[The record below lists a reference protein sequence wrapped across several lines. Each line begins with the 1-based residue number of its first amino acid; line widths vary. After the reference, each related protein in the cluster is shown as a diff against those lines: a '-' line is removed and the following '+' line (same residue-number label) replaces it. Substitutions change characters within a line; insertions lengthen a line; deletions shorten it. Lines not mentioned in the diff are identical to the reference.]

1 MPVSVNTFD
10 VAQFLSNAAKAA
22 GELIGD
28 IEGMGTAFKVTGYT
42 LARGKGDR
50 SIKLLKAFQKIN
62 NQTWKGSGRSSEAAH
77 RLRSPAP
84 SCP

>member
-42 LARGKGDR
+42 LARGKREKGTD
-50 SIKLLKAFQKIN
+50 LLN
-62 NQTWKGSGRSSEAAH
+62 
-77 RLRSPAP
+77 
-84 SCP
+84 C